1 MQKVK
6 SSFLSFFG
14 VRREESETVGM
25 FFLHHF
31 FLGLGQAMFFI
42 AAISKFLEK
51 LTPEYLA
58 QVFVLSAIVLM
69 AVGRIYAHYEHY
81 LPFKVLLPKVVL
93 FLIGLTVA
101 FRFAFYFI
109 HDDILLLILLEI
121 AFFIVYLLSNLEFWG
136 LSALVFDVRQG
147 KRLFSL
153 ISAGDVPAKM
163 LGYLCVALFTPHE
176 KDNLLIIAALAFTI
190 SYFILKNLLPKV
202 DVGHHHHHVDDDL
215 HTASGYQNPKTK
227 IQSLKD
233 FFGNRFILNLS
244 ILSFLYYAVF
254 IMIEFMFYCKVKE
267 HTQVQT
273 DSPIIEQE
281 LAHWLGRFLSISYA
295 VIFILKLSYSGKL
308 LNRIGVKRALL
319 TMPIV
324 LGALSFIY
332 FFYGSAENNNANIFF
347 IGIMAITAFV
357 LKYALN
363 DPTFLV
369 LFQPMSARFRLQGHT
384 VIKAFVQ
391 SVALAV
397 TGLTLWASY
406 VYWGE
411 KVNFFYYLN
420 YEIFIFIAGWM
431 ALVFVCYKNYIA
443 VLNEA
448 IKKRF
453 ITGAELAFNDDTYL
467 SILKEKLNSSIP
479 EETLFAMNTL
489 DNLEPLSIKTKIPDF
504 LSSTHTGILN
514 KSIELIANHRWSAF
528 LPNLYDK
535 LSALNFEPLAL
546 SYEFSEP
553 DKLKMASDSS
563 KFKVQSSK
571 LIHACCTLD
580 DDAYDKLEMYFDEKH
595 SALHKSL
602 IVGFINS
609 DDLNAR
615 IQVQQILLCLIESDK
630 KQDKILACDIIGA
643 LKNPSLQKPLQT
655 LIKDTDDKVCIAAI
669 KAAGEIKAVKLLPI
683 LFDRMRISRFKQHA
697 INSLGMFG
705 NKLDIEHWWSVSQL
719 VQDQQTNQQTNK
731 LTNQQTN
738 QPTNIIDFIKIAEKT
753 GGKTVEKFLVEQLQ
767 TENGKTKSVNE
778 NIPIRNTAVV
788 ALNVLNYRHTTSE
801 KQIFTQLLGTE
812 FSHTHTLLVALSREE
827 LTISSKKLAL
837 SRELPDISSSQLT
850 AGHNSLLKALSHE
863 LELCIARIFQIFR
876 LLYPTD
882 TIKKAESAVYLAEK
896 EKKANAL
903 EMLDNIIPKRV
914 YEDISVLLENVPADA
929 KVLQLKKHHTPIEPE
944 NFTLYVIQ
952 QGEKKFTKWTVSVA
966 LRELAVTSDSFEN
979 YSFYLNNRTQLLRQ
993 SSFEAINHFKTT
1005 QPENYKSIANNKIEE
1020 MMKHYHHEQRLT
1032 DIEKVFVLKS
1042 TQLFSD
1048 TPENIIAEI
1057 VPIVKEVAISK
1068 GDIIFNKGDNG
1079 SSMYIIYEGIVKIHD
1094 GDNTFIENKN
1104 RDFFGELALLDPEPR
1119 SASAT
1124 AVTDTLLL
1132 KLEEEE
1138 WYELMEGRP
1147 EVLRSI
1153 MRILCRRIRHQNE
1166 LLIGK

>member
-51 LTPEYLA
+51 LTPQYLA

-101 FRFAFYFI
+101 FRFAFYYI

-176 KDNLLIIAALAFTI
+176 KENLLIIAALAFTV
-190 SYFILKNLLPKV
+190 SYFILKNLLSKV
-202 DVGHHHHHVDDDL
+202 DVGHHHHQIDDDV
-215 HTASGYQNPKTK
+215 HAAFGYQNPKTK
-227 IQSLKD
+227 VQSLKD

-254 IMIEFMFYCKVKE
+254 IMIEFMFYCNIKE
-267 HTQVQT
+267 HTKVHT

-281 LAHWLGRFLSISYA
+281 LAHWLGRFLSLSYA

-319 TMPIV
+319 AMPVV
-324 LGALSFIY
+324 LGAFSFIY
-332 FFYGSAENNNANIFF
+332 FFYGSPQNNNNNIFF

-453 ITGAELAFNDDTYL
+453 ITGTELAFNDDTYL
-467 SILKEKLNSSIP
+467 SILKEKLNSPIP

-489 DNLEPLSIKTKIPDF
+489 DNLEPLSIKTKIPDL

-514 KSIELIANHRWSAF
+514 KSIELIAKHRWSTF

-535 LSALNFEPLAL
+535 LSTLYFEPLAL
-546 SYEFSEP
+546 SYDFS
-553 DKLKMASDSS
+553 DLDNLKIASDSS
-563 KFKVQSSK
+563 KLKVQSSK

-580 DDAYDKLEMYFDEKH
+580 DDAYDKLEPYFDAKFA
-595 SALHKSL
+595 ALHQSL

-615 IQVQQILLCLIESDK
+615 IQVQQILLRLIESDK
-630 KQDKILACDIIGA
+630 KADRILACEIIGA
-643 LKNPSLQKPLQT
+643 LKNPSLQKPLNT
-655 LIKDTDDKVCIAAI
+655 LVKDTDDKVCIAAI
-669 KAAGEIKAVKLLPI
+669 NAAGEIKAVKLMPV
-683 LFDRMRISRFKQHA
+683 LFEQMRISRFKKHA

-705 NKLDIEHWWSVSQL
+705 NKLDIEHWWNNQP
-719 VQDQQTNQQTNK
+719 TNQ
-731 LTNQQTN
+731 L
-738 QPTNIIDFIKIAEKT
+738 TNIIDFIKIAEKT
-753 GGKTVEKFLVEQLQ
+753 GGKPAEKFLVAQLQ
-767 TENGKTKSVNE
+767 PENGKTKSVNE
-778 NIPIRNTAVV
+778 NIPVRGAAVI
-788 ALNVLNYRHTTSE
+788 ALNVLNYRHNASE
-801 KQIFTQLLGTE
+801 KEIFNHLLETE
-812 FSHTHTLLVALSREE
+812 FIHAHTLLIAMSREKSAIGYE
-827 LTISSKKLAL
+827 KLAMSYEKLAL
-837 SRELPDISSSQLT
+837 SGELSEISSTKILRHIAHSSQLIT
-850 AGHNSLLKALSHE
+850 HNSLLTALNHE
-863 LELCIARIFQIFR
+863 LSLCIARIFQIFR
-876 LLYPTD
+876 LLYPPD
-882 TIKKAESAVYLAEK
+882 TIKKAESAFYLAEK

-903 EMLDNIIPKRV
+903 EILDNIIPKRI
-914 YEDISVLLENVPADA
+914 YDNISILLENISDEV
-929 KVLQLKKHHTPIEPE
+929 KIQQLKKYNAPIETE
-944 NFTLYVIQ
+944 DFSSYIIQ
-952 QGEKKFTKWTVSVA
+952 QGEKKFSKWTIIIA
-966 LRELAVTSDSFEN
+966 LRERAITPESFPD
-979 YSFYLNNRTQLLRQ
+979 YSFYLNNSTRLLRQ

-1057 VPIVKEVAISK
+1057 VPIVKEVAVSK